1 MSGNPSMLSIDC
13 PRFHRAS
20 AGLALLGLF
29 LAVVAPAHA
38 RRSDA
43 VTISATSA
51 PGYVRPTDEKGKPLP
66 ESYVFFEG
74 EYLGGGTAD
83 GSLDRMTFDTLTRT
97 LAVNLAAQEYY
108 PTKDA
113 ASANLLIRVF
123 WGATLIH
130 DDPQRALA
138 MEALNTALGE
148 YSATYAATETGDTGD
163 INVAMEQIGVGQET
177 AESVAMR
184 NAALLGYR
192 RALDRLSRKAMPTP
206 EEITLR
212 TELSE
217 ERYFVVLMAYDYQ
230 FMRREKKPK
239 LLWVTR
245 LSMRGPGNNFTEA
258 LPALALAGAEVFG
271 RSLPDLQR
279 VRVNERKVEVIMSD
293 LKVLGIAEPPAAET
307 KAK

>member
-1 MSGNPSMLSIDC
+1 MPLIAS
-13 PRFHRAS
+13 PRFTARRAALVLACVIMV
-20 AGLALLGLF
+20 AG
-29 LAVVAPAHA
+29 APALA
-38 RRSDA
+38 ARSDA

-66 ESYVFFEG
+66 ESYVFMEG
-74 EYLGGGTAD
+74 EYLGSGTAD
-83 GSLDRMTFDTLTRT
+83 RSLDRMSFETLTRT

-123 WGATLIH
+123 WGATIIQE
-130 DDPQRALA
+130 DPQRALA

-163 INVAMEQIGVGQET
+163 INVALEQIGAGQEGAET
-177 AESVAMR
+177 AAMR

-192 RALDRLSRKAMPTP
+192 RALDRLSRKAMPSP
-206 EEITLR
+206 EEISLR

-217 ERYFVVLMAYDYQ
+217 ERYFVVLMGYDYQ

-293 LKVLGIAEPPAAET
+293 LKILGIAETPAAET
-307 KAK
+307 KTK

>member
-1 MSGNPSMLSIDC
+1 MPTILS
-13 PRFHRAS
+13 PRSFRARTGFALVCMFVL
-20 AGLALLGLF
+20 AGAT
-29 LAVVAPAHA
+29 VHA
-38 RRSDA
+38 GKTDA

-51 PGYVRPTDEKGKPLP
+51 PGYVRPTDEKGKPVP
-66 ESYVFFEG
+66 ESYVFLQG

-83 GSLDRMTFDTLTRT
+83 GSLDRMSFDTLTRT

-123 WGATLIH
+123 WGATIIQ

-163 INVAMEQIGVGQET
+163 INVAMEQIGSGQEF
-177 AESVAMR
+177 AQNAALR
-184 NAALLGYR
+184 NASLLGYR
-192 RALDRLSRKAMPTP
+192 RALDRLSRKAMPSP
-206 EEITLR
+206 EELTLR

-230 FMRREKKPK
+230 FMMREKKPK

-279 VRVNERKVEVIMSD
+279 VRVNERRVEVIMSD
-293 LKVLGIAEPPAAET
+293 LKILGIEETPKET
-307 KAK
+307 KSGK

>member
-1 MSGNPSMLSIDC
+1 MPLIAS
-13 PRFHRAS
+13 PRFTARRATLVLACAIMV
-20 AGLALLGLF
+20 AG
-29 LAVVAPAHA
+29 APALA
-38 RRSDA
+38 ARSDA

-66 ESYVFFEG
+66 ESYVFMEG
-74 EYLGGGTAD
+74 EYLGSGTAD
-83 GSLDRMTFDTLTRT
+83 RSLDRMSFETLTRT
-97 LAVNLAAQEYY
+97 LAVNLATQEYY

-123 WGATLIH
+123 WGATIIQE
-130 DDPQRALA
+130 DPQRALA

-148 YSATYAATETGDTGD
+148 YGATYAATETGDTGD
-163 INVAMEQIGVGQET
+163 INVALEQIGAGQEGAET
-177 AESVAMR
+177 AAMR

-192 RALDRLSRKAMPTP
+192 RALDRLSRKAMPSP
-206 EEITLR
+206 EEISLR

-217 ERYFVVLMAYDYQ
+217 ERYFVVLMGYDYQ

-293 LKVLGIAEPPAAET
+293 LKILGIAETPPVET
-307 KAK
+307 KTK